1 MWNQIRRN
9 YRRLIAF
16 MLTVAMVSTNVGGNL
31 STVFA
36 AGESENALF
45 LVDGGELRKAI
56 REAEDE
62 GEVFKLSSLQLAAA
76 RKSIKNKYEKL
87 LGTKEGKVY
96 ELDLDIDGS
105 YAPEGTSVQ
114 AFYNAGT
121 KDVIFLF
128 ENESEMVVDYRV
140 NIDGYETKGVTVNPN
155 TKNIEDEDAA
165 YAENYEAADMINDVA
180 DQPKAEVVAP
190 KDKETAEAGEG
201 GETTADGSQ

>member
-1 MWNQIRRN
+1 
-9 YRRLIAF
+9 
-16 MLTVAMVSTNVGGNL
+16 NVGGNL
-31 STVFA
+31 GTVFA

-56 REAEDE
+56 REAEE
-62 GEVFKLSSLQLAAA
+62 QGEVFKLSSLQLAAS

-96 ELDLDIDGS
+96 ELDLDIDSS
-105 YAPEGTSVQ
+105 YAPEGASVQ
-114 AFYNAGT
+114 VFYNAGT
-121 KDVIFLF
+121 KDVVFLF

-165 YAENYEAADMINDVA
+165 YAENYEASDMINDVA
-180 DQPKAEVVAP
+180 DQPKAEVVG
-190 KDKETAEAGEG
+190 DKETAGAEEGTKAEEDTAGTEDAGEPEEAT
-201 GETTADGSQ
+201 GESGESSAADGSG